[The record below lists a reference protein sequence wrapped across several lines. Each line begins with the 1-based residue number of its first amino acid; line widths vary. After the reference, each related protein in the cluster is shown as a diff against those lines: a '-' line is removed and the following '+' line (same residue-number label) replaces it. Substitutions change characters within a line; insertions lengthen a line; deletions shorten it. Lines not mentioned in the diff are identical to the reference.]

1 MEYYEY
7 SGFGADALVVQG
19 VVEFN
24 ESDRWAPS
32 ADAWYRYPYPYHPY
46 AQWQLWHG
54 EMEETERQVHRWSPL
69 RAAFVAAVVGVA
81 AVSAAP

>member
-7 SGFGADALVVQG
+7 SGLGADALVVEG

-24 ESDRWAPS
+24 ESDRWAQS
-32 ADAWYRYPYPYHPY
+32 ADAWYRYPYPHHPY
-46 AQWQLWHG
+46 AHG

-69 RAAFVAAVVGVA
+69 RAAFVAAVVA

>member
-19 VVEFN
+19 ELEFN
-24 ESDRWAPS
+24 QCDRWAPK
-32 ADAWYRYPYPYHPY
+32 AGAWSRYPFPFINPN
-46 AQWQLWHG
+46 W
-54 EMEETERQVHRWSPL
+54 ETEERQRQRQDHRWSPL
-69 RAAFVAAVVGVA
+69 RAAFVAAVVA